1 MSIRT
6 LDLTILCPYL
16 DLIKNH
22 LLCIIPGLGHCS
34 QMPGSWVGDF
44 FFKYKSS
51 SSIWKM
57 LVQEIRM
64 GQVRTGC
71 LHFRETSGGI
81 LRDLGLI
88 GLSDFLKV
96 YLRE

>member
-1 MSIRT
+1 
-6 LDLTILCPYL
+6 
-16 DLIKNH
+16 
-22 LLCIIPGLGHCS
+22 
-34 QMPGSWVGDF
+34 
-44 FFKYKSS
+44 
-51 SSIWKM
+51 M